1 MFLPEEIM
9 RRKVVTSKLAMSTAA
24 DFDLL
29 ICRYIQIKEVK
40 VKLALKFVKLISGQS
55 RCEQIIKLLMCRSK
69 IFAPIVR

>member
-1 MFLPEEIM
+1 MILEVFKIFAKTSNIIVEDREKVVRLSQPMLLPEEIM

-40 VKLALKFVKLISGQS
+40 VK
-55 RCEQIIKLLMCRSK
+55 
-69 IFAPIVR
+69 

>member
-9 RRKVVTSKLAMSTAA
+9 RGKEVTSKVAMTAA

-40 VKLALKFVKLISGQS
+40 VKKALKFVKLISGQS
-55 RCEQIIKLLMCRSK
+55 GCEQIIKLQMCRSK
-69 IFAPIVR
+69 IFVPIVR

>member
-29 ICRYIQIKEVK
+29 MCRYIQIKEVK
-40 VKLALKFVKLISGQS
+40 VK
-55 RCEQIIKLLMCRSK
+55 
-69 IFAPIVR
+69 